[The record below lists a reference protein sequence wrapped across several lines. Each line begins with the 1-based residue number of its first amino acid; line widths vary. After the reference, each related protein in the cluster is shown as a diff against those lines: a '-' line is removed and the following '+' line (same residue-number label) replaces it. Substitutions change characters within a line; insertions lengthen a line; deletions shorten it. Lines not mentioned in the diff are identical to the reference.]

1 LVKDRGE
8 QFTHKLSEITSTMRA
23 GDSLDTSTTLTPITS
38 ERSLQALLA
47 RLETAVAAG
56 AKMVVGGKRIERAV
70 YYLEPTIVTNITSGS
85 LRSKRPLTPKIPTI
99 LTKRSTI

>member
-8 QFTHKLSEITSTMRA
+8 QFTHKLSEITSTIRA
-23 GDSLDTSTTLTPITS
+23 GDSLDTLTTLTPITS

-56 AKMVVGGKRIERAV
+56 AKMVVGGKHIERAG
-70 YYLEPTIVTNITSGS
+70 YYLEPTIVTPGS